1 MLSFCGRDATL
12 FYARAVRKTLTCF
25 TWAHSY
31 WELNV
36 FQGEV
41 EGNCILEVE
50 AESADSR
57 LTLPPMCEA
66 IREVTNE
73 PGFDSYLIAQQ
84 LARGTSVGKSMSDVI
99 EDITK
104 SPGGSGVPS
113 RPETPLDSGGV
124 RRIPS
129 RDTALGRSPIF
140 PN

>member
-1 MLSFCGRDATL
+1 MKQADPNT
-12 FYARAVRKTLTCF
+12 RAVRKTLTCF

-84 LARGTSVGKSMSDVI
+84 LARVTSVGKSMSDVI